1 MLSNFIYQE
10 VRKPYDTWEMLSKDK
25 REELIMLKVDA
36 NIKFLKENR
45 EKQKFALPYS
55 FIWLF

>member
-1 MLSNFIYQE
+1 
-10 VRKPYDTWEMLSKDK
+10 MLSKDK